1 MMNTNKKTPK
11 LRFKGFTDDWEQRKL
26 NDFGIATGGTSIE
39 SEFVDGGTYK
49 VINIGSYSEESVY
62 NDQGLRVN
70 KTDKTKSRILNKYD
84 LTMILN
90 DKTASGNIIGR
101 VLLIDQDNTY
111 VYNQRTERIEVDTK
125 DFLPMFLYH
134 MLNAPEQRK
143 YIVKA
148 SQGNTQIYVNWSTIS
163 NIDYMIP
170 QLLLEQEKIAN
181 LFSLINKDI
190 TLHQRKLEK
199 LKLNKSALLQK
210 LFPQKGCTIPD
221 VRFKGF
227 TDAWEQRK
235 LGDVA
240 IITGGGTPSTNV
252 PEYWNGD
259 IDWYSPV
266 EIGKNRYVSKS
277 TRKITKLGLEKSSAK
292 LLPIGTVLFTSR
304 AGIGNTAILQAEGCT
319 NQGFQSITP
328 DSKELDTYFL
338 YTMTPRLKRYGE
350 VTGAGSTFV
359 EVSGKQM
366 EKMSLVLPSLEE
378 QKQIG
383 RFFRTIDDSITLHQR
398 KLEKLKLNKSALLQ
412 KLFPQKGCTIPDVR
426 FKGFTDAWEQ
436 RKLGDVA
443 IITGGGTPSTNVPEY
458 WNGDI
463 DWYSP
468 VEIGKNRY
476 VSKSTRKIT
485 KLGLEKSSAKLLP
498 IGTVLFTSRAGIGN
512 TAILQA
518 EGCTNQGFQSITPDS
533 KELDTYFL
541 YTMTPRLKRYGEVT
555 GAGSTF
561 VEVSGKQ
568 MEKMSLVLPSL
579 EEQKQIGRFFRTIDD
594 SITLHQRKLDC
605 LISIKKGLLQQ
616 LFV

>member
-1 MMNTNKKTPK
+1 MNTNKKTPK

-277 TRKITKLGLEKSSAK
+277 T
-292 LLPIGTVLFTSR
+292 
-304 AGIGNTAILQAEGCT
+304 Q
-319 NQGFQSITP
+319 
-328 DSKELDTYFL
+328 
-338 YTMTPRLKRYGE
+338 
-350 VTGAGSTFV
+350 
-359 EVSGKQM
+359 
-366 EKMSLVLPSLEE
+366 
-378 QKQIG
+378 
-383 RFFRTIDDSITLHQR
+383 
-398 KLEKLKLNKSALLQ
+398 
-412 KLFPQKGCTIPDVR
+412 
-426 FKGFTDAWEQ
+426 
-436 RKLGDVA
+436 
-443 IITGGGTPSTNVPEY
+443 
-458 WNGDI
+458 
-463 DWYSP
+463 
-468 VEIGKNRY
+468 
-476 VSKSTRKIT
+476 KIT

>member
-1 MMNTNKKTPK
+1 M
-11 LRFKGFTDDWEQRKL
+11 
-26 NDFGIATGGTSIE
+26 
-39 SEFVDGGTYK
+39 
-49 VINIGSYSEESVY
+49 
-62 NDQGLRVN
+62 
-70 KTDKTKSRILNKYD
+70 
-84 LTMILN
+84 
-90 DKTASGNIIGR
+90 
-101 VLLIDQDNTY
+101 
-111 VYNQRTERIEVDTK
+111 
-125 DFLPMFLYH
+125 
-134 MLNAPEQRK
+134 
-143 YIVKA
+143 
-148 SQGNTQIYVNWSTIS
+148 
-163 NIDYMIP
+163 
-170 QLLLEQEKIAN
+170 
-181 LFSLINKDI
+181 
-190 TLHQRKLEK
+190 
-199 LKLNKSALLQK
+199 
-210 LFPQKGCTIPD
+210 
-221 VRFKGF
+221 
-227 TDAWEQRK
+227 
-235 LGDVA
+235 GDVA

-436 RKLGDVA
+436 RKLGETFEYLQNNTLSRDSLNYKK
-443 IITGGGTPSTNVPEY
+443 PNVKNIHY
-458 WNGDI
+458 GDI
-463 DWYSP
+463 LVKFD
-468 VEIGKNRY
+468 EILDGSSKDIPYINSEFDLSKF
-476 VSKSTRKIT
+476 SKSLLRDGDIIFSDTAEDDTVGKAIELQNVNAPFILGGLHTIPCRPLIPFGKGYLGNFFNSNSYRMQLRPLVQGIKVSSISKSALKDTMIEYPKNLDEQEKIGS
-485 KLGLEKSSAKLLP
+485 LFYHIAK
-498 IGTVLFTSRAGIGN
+498 
-512 TAILQA
+512 
-518 EGCTNQGFQSITPDS
+518 
-533 KELDTYFL
+533 
-541 YTMTPRLKRYGEVT
+541 M
-555 GAGSTF
+555 
-561 VEVSGKQ
+561 
-568 MEKMSLVLPSL
+568 
-579 EEQKQIGRFFRTIDD
+579 
-594 SITLHQRKLDC
+594 ITLHQRKLDC